1 MTGYDHWMAFC
12 MCIQGHVHKLK
23 LVYDLRNIVVAYRI
37 SGSIRAAEI
46 MYIFKLFFFKFVYI
60 V

>member
-12 MCIQGHVHKLK
+12 MCIQGHLHKLK
-23 LVYDLRNIVVAYRI
+23 LVYDLRNMVVAYKI
-37 SGSIRAAEI
+37 SGSIRAVGNNI
-46 MYIFKLFFFKFVYI
+46 HFYYFLKFVYI